1 MYHKDQFLVQFY
13 LTYLLTTYFTLSWKQ
28 TFATLQTITLC
39 ILVKTHWENVIKR
52 LTADIKRINKWFINN
67 SLVANPEK
75 FQMMFLGVSRQII
88 LHIDGNKYPNKDFV
102 KLLGV
107 YIDSK
112 LTFRKHIE
120 MTCKNANNK
129 ISQLY
134 RLRLSMNTD
143 QIRSVVNT
151 YILISYF
158 LYCPLIWMF
167 CRKKD
172 MKLINRVHK
181 RALRVIHGNSY

>member
-1 MYHKDQFLVQFY
+1 
-13 LTYLLTTYFTLSWKQ
+13 
-28 TFATLQTITLC
+28 
-39 ILVKTHWENVIKR
+39 
-52 LTADIKRINKWFINN
+52 
-67 SLVANPEK
+67 
-75 FQMMFLGVSRQII
+75 
-88 LHIDGNKYPNKDFV
+88 
-102 KLLGV
+102 
-107 YIDSK
+107 
-112 LTFRKHIE
+112 

-151 YILISYF
+151 YILSYF

-181 RALRVIHGNSY
+181 RALRVIHGNFLLNLDELLLLENSVSYS